1 MEFKGY
7 KVVVTKAVS
16 QDEQLQMEVC
26 ADTPAGLK
34 DRLAS
39 GLEILDARLMEQGRR
54 VVEATQWLKQYPV
67 AVQQA
72 VNATI
77 GILYGRPGAPQEAM
91 VAAEAIAKMEE
102 AKPKAA
108 ESGTVESA
116 K

>member
-26 ADTPAGLK
+26 ADTTAGLEDRLAAGLK
-34 DRLAS
+34 
-39 GLEILDARLMEQGRR
+39 ILDARLMEQGRR

-91 VAAEAIAKMEE
+91 VAAEAIAKMDE
-102 AKPKAA
+102 AENPT
-108 ESGTVESA
+108 ERIV
-116 K
+116 

>member
-1 MEFKGY
+1 MERKGY

-16 QDEQLQMEVC
+16 QDEQLQMELE
-26 ADTPAGLK
+26 ADTAAGLK
-34 DRLAS
+34 DRLAQ
-39 GLEILDARLMEQGRR
+39 GLEILDARLATQGMR
-54 VVEATQWLKQYPV
+54 VVEATQWLKQYPP

-91 VAAEAIAKMEE
+91 VAAEAIAKMGE
-102 AKPKAA
+102 AKPDEAA
-108 ESGTVESA
+108 

>member
-1 MEFKGY
+1 MENKGY

-16 QDEQLQMEVC
+16 QDEQLQMEVH

-34 DRLAS
+34 DRLAQ
-39 GLEILDARLMEQGRR
+39 GLEILDARLITQGMR
-54 VVEATQWLKQYPV
+54 VVEATQWLKKYPP

-91 VAAEAIAKMEE
+91 VAAEALSKMPEGE
-102 AKPKAA
+102 AKP
-108 ESGTVESA
+108 EGA